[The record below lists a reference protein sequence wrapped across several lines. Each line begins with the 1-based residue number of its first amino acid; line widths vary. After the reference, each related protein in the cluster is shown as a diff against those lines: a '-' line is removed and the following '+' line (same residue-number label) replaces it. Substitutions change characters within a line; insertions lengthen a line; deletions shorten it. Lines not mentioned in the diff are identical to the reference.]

1 MAGEADQTPRII
13 NDPVIDENKSDS
25 EIERNI
31 LMASSSSNIAATKIA
46 EKTIPEMIDYWKK
59 MLITE
64 TD

>member
-1 MAGEADQTPRII
+1 VDGAPRII
-13 NDPVIDENKSDS
+13 DDPVIDENKSDS
-25 EIERNI
+25 ETERNV
-31 LMASSSSNIAATKIA
+31 LMASSSSNISTTKIA